1 MRLGMTMYRE
11 MSQGRQG
18 AGPPSASSGP
28 HFRDNA
34 SSSNS
39 AARDEEEDV
48 PYTQA
53 VKAFVSQA
61 GSSSVDETL
70 AKDTAL
76 IPDEL
81 AEALVLDANALRE
94 GKQPGA
100 RLAQI
105 KDGNRQMEAARMMRD
120 QRQQRERAA
129 AVHRAQKIQPSHYSA
144 IPPPPPK
151 RAKIEAAEMAAL
163 DAKRKEIEAK
173 RTAAIQR
180 RQASFTSQSPS
191 AVSLGNHSGSR
202 DSRPPPRLPDAPNR
216 QYNVINGVRIPWGT
230 PMFTSGEDG
239 PPRRI
244 QYLDHQ
250 C

>member
-1 MRLGMTMYRE
+1 MYRE

-173 RTAAIQR
+173 RTATIQ
-180 RQASFTSQSPS
+180 P
-191 AVSLGNHSGSR
+191 GSR

-244 QYLDHQ
+244 HYLEHQ